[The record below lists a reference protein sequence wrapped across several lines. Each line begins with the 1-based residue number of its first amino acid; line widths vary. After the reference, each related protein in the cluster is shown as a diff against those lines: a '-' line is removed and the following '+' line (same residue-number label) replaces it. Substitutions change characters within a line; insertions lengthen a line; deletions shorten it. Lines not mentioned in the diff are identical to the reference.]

1 MIHWES
7 QVNTKSNSNTGLR
20 YQNQMKEGFYTML
33 LARINTNERAF
44 YFLRRATYL
53 KHELE
58 TPMAITWQLNP
69 PLPGNLYANFATAV
83 T

>member
-1 MIHWES
+1 LIHWES
-7 QVNTKSNSNTGLR
+7 QVNTKSNSNNGLR

-33 LARINTNERAF
+33 LARINTNERDF